1 MGVLAGSIPLP
12 ALPRQQSWPRS
23 RKCGWAAVALAD
35 GEGRGDPGAGVRG
48 DAECSWAGSVR
59 HLCFCIVASSPKR
72 RTDREEPGWGG
83 GTLQLPKILWLT
95 RFGAREGAW
104 EGSSR
109 RTVPKAGSG
118 ELVSASP
125 SLPTAQ
131 GSAVSPWGHTGPLH
145 PTAHCGHPS
154 WDVAGPHCG
163 NSSPGWQKPS

>member
-1 MGVLAGSIPLP
+1 M
-12 ALPRQQSWPRS
+12 
-23 RKCGWAAVALAD
+23 
-35 GEGRGDPGAGVRG
+35 
-48 DAECSWAGSVR
+48 
-59 HLCFCIVASSPKR
+59 
-72 RTDREEPGWGG
+72 
-83 GTLQLPKILWLT
+83 QLPKILRLT

-131 GSAVSPWGHTGPLH
+131 GSAVSPRGHTGALH
-145 PTAHCGHPS
+145 PAAHCGHPS